1 MRRGTKPPRDGAALR
16 QLGLI
21 VWSALLIL
29 SLVGC
34 ASTSSQ
40 VTQPAPASE
49 VDVPVAHAALPVSQT
64 AEPVLQTTEEL
75 TQPAAERDLLKT
87 CAVVP
92 EEDLKEMRGCLGVY
106 YFDFTFDINMV
117 ASPEVSVKTNLTA
130 VVPEGSPSPNFN
142 GTTAIFKDD
151 NVFYMAGPTANGMI
165 SEVIVT
171 GHDNIVFANT
181 NFNIRIPDATLLSPT
196 INIMPGGSLT
206 GIGIK

>member
-1 MRRGTKPPRDGAALR
+1 MRRGTKPTREGSALTK
-16 QLGLI
+16 LGL
-21 VWSALLIL
+21 VFLLALLLL

-40 VTQPAPASE
+40 VTQPAPASQ
-49 VDVPVAHAALPVSQT
+49 VDVPVAQATLPVSQM
-64 AEPVLQTTEEL
+64 AQPVS
-75 TQPAAERDLLKT
+75 QPAEARDPLKT
-87 CAVVP
+87 CALVP
-92 EEDLKEMRGCLGVY
+92 EDDLKEMRGCLGVY

-117 ASPEVSVKTNLTA
+117 ASPEVSVKTNFTA
-130 VVPEGSPSPNFN
+130 AVPDGSPSPNFN
-142 GTTAIFKDD
+142 GTTAVFKDD
-151 NVFYMAGPTANGMI
+151 NVFYMAGPTGNGMI

-196 INIMPGGSLT
+196 INIMPASSLS

>member
-1 MRRGTKPPRDGAALR
+1 M
-16 QLGLI
+16 LGL
-21 VWSALLIL
+21 VLLSALLLL

-40 VTQPAPASE
+40 VTQPAPASL
-49 VDVPVAHAALPVSQT
+49 VDVPVAQASLPVSQPG
-64 AEPVLQTTEEL
+64 EPMA
-75 TQPAAERDLLKT
+75 QPAEERDPLKV

-92 EEDLKEMRGCLGVY
+92 EEDLKEIRGCGLY

-117 ASPEVSVKTNLTA
+117 ANPEVSVKTNLTA
-130 VVPEGSPSPNFN
+130 VVPDGSPSPNFN

-206 GIGIK
+206 GRGIK

>member
-1 MRRGTKPPRDGAALR
+1 MHPGTKPTRDGSALMK
-16 QLGLI
+16 LGL
-21 VWSALLIL
+21 VLLSALLLL

-40 VTQPAPASE
+40 VTQPAPASQVE
-49 VDVPVAHAALPVSQT
+49 VPVAQATMPVSQP
-64 AEPVLQTTEEL
+64 AE
-75 TQPAAERDLLKT
+75 ERDPLKV

-106 YFDFTFDINMV
+106 YFDFTFDINML
-117 ASPEVSVKTNLTA
+117 ANPEVSVTTNFTA
-130 VVPEGSPSPNFN
+130 AVPDGSPAPEFS
-142 GTTAIFKDD
+142 GTTAVFQDD
-151 NVFYMAGPTANGMI
+151 NVFYVAGPTGNGMI

-171 GHDNIVFANT
+171 GHDNVVFANT

-196 INIMPGGSLT
+196 INIMPAGSLS